1 MADQW
6 ECPERIAVAFEP
18 VSAMLDTGTCEPFKA
33 AVHGLMLAT
42 AALCAAYNSAAWLK
56 RRERHLAINAVL
68 YSAVVCWEYCHVVH
82 HLAACRIPQPA
93 AAPPEEKFSDAA

>member
-6 ECPERIAVAFEP
+6 ECPERVAVAFEP
-18 VSAMLDTGTCEPFKA
+18 VSAILDTGTCEPLKA
-33 AVHGLMLAT
+33 AVHGALLAM

-68 YSAVVCWEYCHVVH
+68 YSTVVFWERCHVVH
-82 HLAACRIPQPA
+82 HLAACRITEPF
-93 AAPPEEKFSDAA
+93 AAPPQQKLSEAA